1 MSMTS
6 VFDESFGQLKSR
18 LDEMENNIVN
28 AIKQQQNQE
37 ISSLKQSLVSK
48 EKQIQELIQSI
59 GDLKKKDEIINNLT
73 SQKERKTDSA
83 HEKLQKDLD
92 TMTAKYEALKT
103 QHELQF
109 N

>member
-1 MSMTS
+1 M
-6 VFDESFGQLKSR
+6 
-18 LDEMENNIVN
+18 
-28 AIKQQQNQE
+28 
-37 ISSLKQSLVSK
+37 SK

-73 SQKERKTDSA
+73 SHIECKTDSA